1 MRLDESFQ
9 NQCFTFSKVPCASS
23 YGHFIARKEFWSQ
36 CHILRFRNTFE
47 IKSGGRLYPE
57 ALFIG
62 RPSLS
67 VVPGPVLKDLFIGF
81 NRMSLQMLYMAL
93 GLKFDF

>member
-1 MRLDESFQ
+1 MRQVMLILLQEKKFGP
-9 NQCFTFSKVPCASS
+9 N
-23 YGHFIARKEFWSQ
+23 
-36 CHILRFRNTFE
+36 HILRFRNTFE

-67 VVPGPVLKDLFIGF
+67 VVPGLVLKDLFIGF
-81 NRMSLQMLYMAL
+81 NRKSILS
-93 GLKFDF
+93 